1 MTKSEI
7 KKFVKEHKTEIIVG
21 GVALVLGVAVGKRTA
36 ARNFKKKDFA
46 AKFGPDPFVDD
57 VHELVKKCKKGV
69 SCVVEEP
76 NVSVKKLFTAFV
88 DANEPCL
95 NDECKGFLLFL

>member
-21 GVALVLGVAVGKRTA
+21 GVALVVGVAVGKRTA
-36 ARNFKKKDFA
+36 ARKFKKKDLV
-46 AKFGPDPFVDD
+46 AKFGPKPFRDD
-57 VHELVKKCKKGV
+57 VYELVGKCKGGV
-69 SCVVEEP
+69 TCVVEEP

-95 NDECKGFLLFL
+95 SEECKGFLLFL